1 MMSSD
6 VVDMSLENLYQ
17 QILLTE
23 QQVSENTR
31 QLHEGTLAN

>member
-1 MMSSD
+1 MTSD
-6 VVDMSLENLYQ
+6 VHDMSLDNLYQ

-31 QLHEGTLAN
+31 QLHEGTLAH